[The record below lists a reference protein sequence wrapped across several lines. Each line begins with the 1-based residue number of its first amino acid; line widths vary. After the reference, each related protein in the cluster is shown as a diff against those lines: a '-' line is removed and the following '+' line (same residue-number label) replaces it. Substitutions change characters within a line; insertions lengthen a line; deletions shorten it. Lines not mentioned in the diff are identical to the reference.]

1 MFTLGITVTSKR
13 STAGFSFIA
22 GSLVSCELCSIP
34 ERGTCFNLV
43 YPYGFTQLRLHL
55 ILKAVKYFRTC
66 EKQELRHYSPPN
78 AFPNLWLAR
87 AALLFAVFLKSQ
99 VVLPVSRFFLPKLE
113 PRVWQ
118 PR

>member
-13 STAGFSFIA
+13 SPAGFSFIA

-43 YPYGFTQLRLHL
+43 YPYGFTALSDSESR
-55 ILKAVKYFRTC
+55 KVKYFRTC
-66 EKQELRHYSPPN
+66 EKQELRHLQSAECLPKPV
-78 AFPNLWLAR
+78 AR
-87 AALLFAVFLKSQ
+87 AGRAFVCRVPEVA
-99 VVLPVSRFFLPKLE
+99 VSRFFLPKLE